1 MDIDGMLISPG
12 LETLISMTPVKFST
26 TETVLQ
32 RLDPEERSCYKGT
45 EVDLKYVNEYYGFT
59 YGTKNCMSNYALYQ
73 VAYCSKCIVK

>member
-12 LETLISMTPVKFST
+12 LETLIAMSPVKIST

-45 EVDLKYVNEYYGFT
+45 EVELEYLNESYGFT
-59 YGTKNCMSNYALYQ
+59 YGTKNCMHNYALYQ
-73 VAYCSKCIVK
+73 VALFLKHI